1 MSRLAD
7 LVALLSA
14 EPLDDAAGATVV
26 SDVVADSRRVVAGSL
41 FCCVP
46 GEHHDGHDHAG
57 AAVASGAVA
66 LLCERRLPLDVP
78 QLVVSDVRAAM
89 GPAAAE
95 VHGHPA
101 RSLDVVGVTGTNG
114 KTTVVSMIES
124 ILTADG
130 RTARSIGTLT
140 GARTTPEAP
149 DLQRQLAELVEDGV
163 GAVAME
169 VSSHALAMHR
179 VDGIEFA
186 VAVFTNLGTD
196 HLDFHG
202 TPEAYFSA
210 KALLF
215 EPVRSRRAVLNV
227 DDIRGRL
234 LRDAAEIPVVSVS
247 LDDVD
252 DLRTDAA
259 GTTFAWR
266 GVQVRLPMIG
276 RHNVSNAL
284 LAAEA
289 CIALGVEVEA
299 VVAGLG
305 ALGTVPGRFETFSTP
320 VGPIEGSGAA
330 PTGAPTGSAIAVV
343 DYAHTPDALE
353 QVLLAARELA
363 DDRGRVTVV
372 FGCGGDRDRSKRP
385 AMGEVATRLADR
397 VIVTTDN
404 PRSEDPARIAEEVVA
419 GATTPVEIEL
429 DRAAAIALGWSGA
442 AAGDVVVVAG
452 KGHEQG
458 QELADRTVPFDDRE
472 QVRVLLAGAGGQGS
486 AS

>member
-14 EPLDDAAGATVV
+14 EPLDDTAGATEVA
-26 SDVVADSRRVVAGSL
+26 DVVADSRRVVAGSL

-46 GEHHDGHDHAG
+46 GERHDGHDHAA

-78 QLVVSDVRAAM
+78 QLLVSDVRAAM

-114 KTTVVSMIES
+114 KTTVVSMIEA

-130 RTARSIGTLT
+130 RSARSIGTLT

-149 DLQRQLAELVEDGV
+149 DLQRQLAELVADGV
-163 GAVAME
+163 SAVAME

-215 EPVRSRRAVLNV
+215 EAVRSRRAVLNV

-247 LDDVD
+247 LDDVGE
-252 DLRTDAA
+252 LRTDAA
-259 GTTFAWR
+259 GTTFDWR
-266 GVQVRLPMIG
+266 GVQVHLPMVG

-289 CIALGVEVEA
+289 CTALGVDVET

-305 ALGTVPGRFETFSTP
+305 ALATVPGRFEMF
-320 VGPIEGSGAA
+320 
-330 PTGAPTGSAIAVV
+330 GAPVSPGATDGATDGPVAVV
-343 DYAHTPDALE
+343 DYAHTADALE
-353 QVLLAARELA
+353 QVLIAARDLA

-385 AMGEVATRLADR
+385 AMAEVATRLADR
-397 VIVTTDN
+397 VIVTSDN
-404 PRSEDPARIAEEVVA
+404 PRSEDPARIADEVVA
-419 GATTPVEIEL
+419 GAVAPVEHEL
-429 DRAAAIALGWSGA
+429 DSAAAIA
-442 AAGDVVVVAG
+442 
-452 KGHEQG
+452 QG
-458 QELADRTVPFDDRE
+458 
-472 QVRVLLAGAGGQGS
+472 LAGARPRDGGGV
-486 AS
+486 AVGDGV